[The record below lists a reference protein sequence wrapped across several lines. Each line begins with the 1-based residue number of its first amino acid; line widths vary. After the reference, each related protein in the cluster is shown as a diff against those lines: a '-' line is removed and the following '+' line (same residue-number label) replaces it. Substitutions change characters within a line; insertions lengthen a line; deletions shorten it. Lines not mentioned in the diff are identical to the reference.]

1 MKIRMITVL
10 LLFFTF
16 NLAFSQEEY
25 KSNSNL
31 ESVFITEVYGSS
43 IDKNSQLYK
52 NLQVLLRERI
62 IFIQQ
67 QEKQFEKY
75 QKLADIP
82 LFNKYNSSLVRDVVF
97 DKNTF
102 NVLKYNLTF
111 YSNFPKIYRIDS
123 NWLIKVE
130 PQNKNN

>member
-67 QEKQFEKY
+67 QEEQFEKY
-75 QKLADIP
+75 QKLTDIP

-97 DKNTF
+97 DKETF

-111 YSNFPKIYRIDS
+111 YSNFPKIYRVDS
-123 NWLIKVE
+123 NWLVKVE
-130 PQNKNN
+130 PQNKND

>member
-62 IFIQQ
+62 IFIQH
-67 QEKQFEKY
+67 QEEQFEKY
-75 QKLADIP
+75 QKLTDIP
-82 LFNKYNSSLVRDVVF
+82 LFNKYNSSLVRDVAF
-97 DKNTF
+97 DKETF

-111 YSNFPKIYRIDS
+111 YSNFPKIYRVDS
-123 NWLIKVE
+123 NWLVKVE